1 HSSRS
6 VIAFSKNQWGNV
18 LTSKYIIPAI
28 PIQIFNRDNST
39 KSSTSAVE
47 FKLTHPRKKAPPL
60 PSFEPLTPSAE
71 EAVTNILYNTPAPF
85 PTPPKRHVL
94 NCLVQNEPG
103 VLSRVSGIL
112 AGRGFNI
119 DSLVVARTE
128 VSDLSRM
135 TIVLR
140 GHDVIIEQARRQL
153 EDLVPVWAVLD
164 YTQTSI
170 VERELLL
177 VKVSILGPEHLHGQ
191 LIAIKHDEYDDEFMP
206 EADLESES
214 PDATSVLQDDP
225 IDKISPLTP
234 SAALRQKHAHLRAII
249 DLCNLF
255 KAHVIDVASDNVVV
269 ELTAKPTRLDAFI
282 KLLKP
287 FGILES
293 ARSGMMALPRTPL
306 VDKRAAAIEE
316 EEDVGVDATMLP
328 PAMSSE
334 SSAVDNVDDSISQ
347 LQQSSQEQFSYYQTL
362 QKVWFNA
369 KQELGYIPNGS
380 EGNFFK
386 TAKWS
391 PDGTCILTSSNDNI
405 LRYFGNN
412 LNKLNMIVINIAEQD
427 MEPAIYSHSGESVY
441 ECCWYPQM
449 SSQDPST
456 CFFLVS
462 SREHPIH
469 LWDAYT
475 GKLKCSFTIINHREQ
490 VIGPNSLTFNLDGS

>member
-1 HSSRS
+1 
-6 VIAFSKNQWGNV
+6 
-18 LTSKYIIPAI
+18 
-28 PIQIFNRDNST
+28 
-39 KSSTSAVE
+39 
-47 FKLTHPRKKAPPL
+47 LTHPRKKAPPL
-60 PSFEPLTPSAE
+60 PVLEPLTPSAE

-103 VLSRVSGIL
+103 VLR
-112 AGRGFNI
+112 FNI

-140 GHDVIIEQARRQL
+140 GHDVVIEQARRQL

-191 LIAIKHDEYDDEFMP
+191 LIAIKHNEYDDEFMP

-225 IDKISPLTP
+225 IDNKISPLTP

-306 VDKRAAAIEE
+306 VDKRAVATEE

-328 PAMSSE
+328 P
-334 SSAVDNVDDSISQ
+334 
-347 LQQSSQEQFSYYQTL
+347 
-362 QKVWFNA
+362 
-369 KQELGYIPNGS
+369 G
-380 EGNFFK
+380 
-386 TAKWS
+386 
-391 PDGTCILTSSNDNI
+391 
-405 LRYFGNN
+405 
-412 LNKLNMIVINIAEQD
+412 
-427 MEPAIYSHSGESVY
+427 
-441 ECCWYPQM
+441 
-449 SSQDPST
+449 
-456 CFFLVS
+456 
-462 SREHPIH
+462 
-469 LWDAYT
+469 
-475 GKLKCSFTIINHREQ
+475 
-490 VIGPNSLTFNLDGS
+490 